1 MTNTT
6 IKIGFIIALAIASV
20 ATPLVIHRHAQ
31 VKLHD
36 RDLALRTQA
45 ERLSQLSMGN
55 EHLSNLVAQS
65 KSSLSDE
72 QLRELLRLRNEV
84 GQLRTQTNVIQKL
97 REANSQLGSG
107 LTTAQS
113 PQRQMSQA
121 EREEA
126 LSLEIV
132 ETMKNISRELRP
144 AMQRFANDHNNKAP
158 TSFSE
163 LRDYFPTSGGNR
175 MTGLY
180 TFGFIRE
187 NGSMP
192 GDALILSENG
202 THRKPDGKPARV
214 YAFSDGRVIEVKAP
228 SEDSETFFE
237 NWEKQHMTS
246 SPNEQ

>member
-6 IKIGFIIALAIASV
+6 VKAGFVIALSIASV
-20 ATPLVIHRHAQ
+20 AAPLAIQRHAQ

-36 RDLALRTQA
+36 TDLALRAQA
-45 ERLSQLSMGN
+45 ERLSQLSREN
-55 EHLSNLVAQS
+55 EHLSFLVAQS
-65 KSSLSDE
+65 KSTFSNE

-84 GQLRTQTNVIQKL
+84 GQLRTQTNVIGKL
-97 REANSQLGSG
+97 REENAQLVSG
-107 LTTAQS
+107 LTSAQI
-113 PQRQMSQA
+113 PQRQMSPT
-121 EREEA
+121 ERDEE

-132 ETMKNISRELRP
+132 ESMKNISRELRP

-180 TFGFIRE
+180 TFGFIRD
-187 NGSMP
+187 NGPVP
-192 GDALILSENG
+192 GDALVLSENG

-214 YAFSDGRVIEVKAP
+214 YAFSDGRVIEVTAP
-228 SEDSETFFE
+228 SKDSDNFFD
-237 NWEKQHMTS
+237 NWEKEHMTS
-246 SPNEQ
+246 PPSP